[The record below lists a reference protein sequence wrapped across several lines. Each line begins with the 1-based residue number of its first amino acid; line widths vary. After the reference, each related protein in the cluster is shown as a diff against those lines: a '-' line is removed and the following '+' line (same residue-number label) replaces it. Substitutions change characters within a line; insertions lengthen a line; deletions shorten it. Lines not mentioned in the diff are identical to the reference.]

1 MKDYQEYLIE
11 SLKDPEEAE
20 AYLNA
25 SIEAYMEDNN
35 MQALMLALEH
45 LARARYSMTDLAKK
59 VGVQRQHL
67 YRIFDNESNP
77 KFQTVTELINSLGFT
92 LEVKRKPQIA

>member
-1 MKDYQEYLIE
+1 MRKYEDYLIE
-11 SLKDPEEAE
+11 SLKNPDEAE

-25 SIEAYMEDNN
+25 SIEAYMEDKNS
-35 MQALMLALEH
+35 QALMLALEH

-77 KFQTVTELINSLGFT
+77 KFQTITELINSLGFT
-92 LEVKRKPQIA
+92 LEAKRKPQTA